1 MATTKGR
8 NLASISVTLNPNPK
22 TQTVDQINKMVALI
36 LNRAGCDRCG
46 RIAYFDARLLGDP
59 DPDFEKIGAV
69 SVDVRAR

>member
-8 NLASISVTLNPNPK
+8 NVASISVTLNPQK
-22 TQTVDQINKMVALI
+22 QTLDQINKMVALI

-46 RIAYFDARLLGDP
+46 RIAYFDAQLLGDP